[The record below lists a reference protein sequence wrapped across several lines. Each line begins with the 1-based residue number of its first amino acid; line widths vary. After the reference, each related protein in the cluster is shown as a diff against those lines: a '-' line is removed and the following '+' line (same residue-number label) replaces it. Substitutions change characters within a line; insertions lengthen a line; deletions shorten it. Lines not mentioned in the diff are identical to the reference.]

1 MSVVNARGC
10 LRLAAACAA
19 AAAFLVAGQGAA
31 SAATPPG
38 QSAAGGATSGSGAS
52 SAALPDPSNYINCVD
67 SYLGGL
73 SGSSSAAASSLST
86 YLSCIA
92 GASST
97 GSSGSGGSSGGGG
110 STSPTTLPGQLT
122 TASYTNSSGTLSYQL
137 YVPSTYKPGTAMPL
151 VVALHGCTQTADV
164 FRQLSG
170 WDTEAES
177 KGFIVLFPQQSS
189 SRNSE
194 GCWNWFESADMQRG
208 SGEPSI
214 IDGMVTTVEH
224 QYSVDTQRVYVAG
237 FSAGGAMANV
247 MAATYPDVFA
257 AVGVGSGC
265 EYNGLPCVGAAGPAA
280 TQTGQEA
287 YQAMGTYARVM
298 PAIVFQGD
306 ADDIVAPANA
316 PLIVQ
321 EWQVTDNY
329 VKDGAPNGAIPTAA
343 TSTVNDTSSGGQSYT
358 VTTYGDG
365 QGGDLIEYWLIHGM
379 NHAWSGGSSTEQ
391 YADPSGPSETAAMYA
406 FFSSHPLP

>member
-1 MSVVNARGC
+1 MVSVLNGRGSR
-10 LRLAAACAA
+10 RLSTACAA
-19 AAAFLVAGQGAA
+19 AVALFLGGQGVA
-31 SAATPPG
+31 SAAT
-38 QSAAGGATSGSGAS
+38 
-52 SAALPDPSNYINCVD
+52 LPDPSSYINCVD
-67 SYLGGL
+67 SYVSGL
-73 SGSSSAAASSLST
+73 ASSSSAAVSGLSS
-86 YLSCIA
+86 YLSCLA

-97 GSSGSGGSSGGGG
+97 APTGPGGSSGGQG
-110 STSPTTLPGQLT
+110 STPSPTLPGQLT
-122 TASYTNSSGTLSYQL
+122 TGSYTDGSGTLSYEL
-137 YVPSTYKPGTAMPL
+137 YVPSTYRSGTPMPL

-164 FRQLSG
+164 YRQLSG

-189 SRNSE
+189 SRNSYS
-194 GCWNWFESADMQRG
+194 CWNWFQQADMQRG

-214 IDGMVTTVEH
+214 IDGMVMTVEQ
-224 QYSVDTQRVYVAG
+224 QYPVDTHRVYVAG

-265 EYNGLPCVGAAGPAA
+265 EYNGLPCVGAPGPAA

-287 YQAMGTYARVM
+287 YQAMGNYARVI
-298 PAIVFQGD
+298 PAIIFQGD

-329 VKDGAPNGAIPTAA
+329 VGGGAPSGAIPTSS
-343 TSTVNDTSSGGQSYT
+343 TSTVNGTSPGGQSYT

-365 QGGDLIEYWLIHGM
+365 NGSELIEYWLIHGM

-391 YADPSGPSETAAMYA
+391 YADASGPNETAAMYA